1 MLRHRDEVN
10 DPVHHPAEPAMAPAL
25 PHLDEAIA
33 LKSSVHLSS
42 GEDSHSYRAGTNGSS
57 TLTSMT
63 LASTNFGF
71 SRSSPTSMSPSA
83 DS

>member
-1 MLRHRDEVN
+1 MLRHRDEVS

-25 PHLDEAIA
+25 PHSDEPIA
-33 LKSSVHLSS
+33 LKNSVHLSS

-63 LASTNFGF
+63 LASTNF
-71 SRSSPTSMSPSA
+71 
-83 DS
+83 